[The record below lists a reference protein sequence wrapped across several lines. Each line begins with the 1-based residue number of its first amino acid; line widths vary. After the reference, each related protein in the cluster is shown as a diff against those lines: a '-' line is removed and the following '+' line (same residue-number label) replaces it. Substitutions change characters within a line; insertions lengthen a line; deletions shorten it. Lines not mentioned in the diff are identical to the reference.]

1 MGDRILQAI
10 RFRPVRSAES
20 RTLRLRQET
29 LSEDLDRSAG
39 ERSFKSARCLVQ
51 IYNGGA
57 MGAAADLYY
66 LGHPVLVT
74 GTEAEG
80 GAGTLTVDT
89 ATSVPVVVLGGVP
102 AVGDYLTAYAV
113 GGRWV
118 AERTGTVG
126 PGMYLCGTCI
136 IPATNLTLSH
146 VNTLDGNGSCT
157 LTYDSVHHTWTSPCL
172 TTIGTVAIAG
182 GIKWVLTCSS
192 PNLVL
197 TMTSGNST
205 CTTTSASCASNG
217 TPGVNKLRLVSL
229 TCGSPFTAVYDC
241 GASGADCVAFS
252 GPGFT
257 TLTITS

>member
-1 MGDRILQAI
+1 MGNSLSRPPCLHCGPDQDSRI
-10 RFRPVRSAES
+10 
-20 RTLRLRQET
+20 LRLRQERFGR
-29 LSEDLDRSAG
+29 DLDRSVG
-39 ERSFKSARCLVQ
+39 ERSFKSARILVQ
-51 IYNGGA
+51 IYNGGG

-74 GTEAEG
+74 GTESEG
-80 GAGTLTVDT
+80 GAGTLTVDST
-89 ATSVPVVVLGGVP
+89 VLVPVVVLEHAP
-102 AVGDYLTAYAV
+102 SVGDYLTAYAV

-118 AERTGTVG
+118 AERGGAGG
-126 PGMYLCGTCI
+126 PPMLLCGTCNV
-136 IPATNLTLSH
+136 PATNLTLSY
-146 VNTLDGNGSCT
+146 VNSLDGNGSCT

-172 TTIGTVAIAG
+172 TTIGTVTIAG

-192 PNLVL
+192 PNLIL

-229 TCGSPFTAVYDC
+229 TCGAPFTAVYDC